1 MKKKKKDEKKEEGE
15 MIAILGTHEKGE
27 INDRPPDTPG
37 TEHNKCKTIHNLYIF
52 SVTHTSNFVFFITY
66 LGAI

>member
-1 MKKKKKDEKKEEGE
+1 
-15 MIAILGTHEKGE
+15 MIAILGTHEKGD

>member
-1 MKKKKKDEKKEEGE
+1 
-15 MIAILGTHEKGE
+15 MIAILGAHGKGD
-27 INDRPPDTPG
+27 INDHPPDTPG
-37 TEHNKCKTIHNLYIF
+37 TEHNKCKRIHNLYIF

>member
-1 MKKKKKDEKKEEGE
+1 
-15 MIAILGTHEKGE
+15 MIAILGTHGKGE
-27 INDRPPDTPG
+27 INDCPPDTPG